1 MFFLRGSLETK
12 EAIDKFKTDLAEV
25 KSQGQSTV
33 TIEALENYLVGLEK
47 DASLS
52 VEMRKLEYQRTL
64 AHYDAQAKSNLEM
77 FKSVIDAGK
86 EALNATLLINGGA
99 VVAFLGFLGSMLS
112 KGGSEALGLKLTIP
126 LLSFGFGVLSGALGF
141 GFRYC
146 AQFSYAR
153 QWVKTGHIIN
163 AISVLCATFAYAAFG
178 YGVYVAYSAFTS
190 HFTR

>member
-1 MFFLRGSLETK
+1 METK
-12 EAIDKFKTDLAEV
+12 EAIDKFKSDLAEV
-25 KSQGQSTV
+25 KAQGQSTV
-33 TIEALENYLVGLEK
+33 AIETLENYLAGLEK

-52 VEMRKLEYQRTL
+52 FGLRKLEYQQTL
-64 AHYDAQAKSNLEM
+64 AHYDAQTKSRLEM

-86 EALNATLLINGGA
+86 EALNATLIINGGA

-146 AQFSYAR
+146 AQFTYER
-153 QWVKTGHIIN
+153 QWMKAGHTFN
-163 AISVLCATFAYAAFG
+163 AISILFATAAYTAFG
-178 YGVYVAYSAFTS
+178 YGVYVAYTAFTT
-190 HFTR
+190 HFTH

>member
-1 MFFLRGSLETK
+1 METK
-12 EAIDKFKTDLAEV
+12 EAIDKFKSDLAEV
-25 KSQGQSTV
+25 KAQGQSTV
-33 TIEALENYLVGLEK
+33 AIEALENYLGGLEK

-52 VEMRKLEYQRTL
+52 FEMRKLEYQQTL
-64 AHYDAQAKSNLEM
+64 AHYDAQTKSQLEM

-126 LLSFGFGVLSGALGF
+126 LLFFGFGVLFGALGF

-146 AQFSYAR
+146 AQFTYAR
-153 QWVKTGHIIN
+153 QWIKAGHIFN
-163 AISVLCATFAYAAFG
+163 VISVLFATAAYTAFG
-178 YGVYVAYSAFTS
+178 YGVYVAYSAFTT
-190 HFTR
+190 HFTH